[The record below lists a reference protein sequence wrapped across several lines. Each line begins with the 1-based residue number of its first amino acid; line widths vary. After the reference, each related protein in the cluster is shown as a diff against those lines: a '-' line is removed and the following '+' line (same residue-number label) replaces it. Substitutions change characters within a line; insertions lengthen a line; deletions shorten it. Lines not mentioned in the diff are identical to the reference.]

1 MLSSNQIN
9 AEPKVLAVPRNPTS
23 PSKHSRERMPV
34 QKRRIQILETATVL
48 IAERGFWG
56 VTLRDVAI
64 ICGITEAGVLHH
76 FASKA
81 KLLIAVLEYRD
92 EADFHALAKL
102 LGIDRSDIDRSPL
115 SVSLR
120 QLCTAL
126 ITRNAGQPE
135 IVRLYSVLNAEAL
148 EPSHPAHDYFQDR
161 EKMALSLFRRAMPDT
176 AEAVHISRQ
185 ILAAMD
191 GLQLRWLRMPNEVD
205 LVPEWENL
213 FERAFL

>member
-1 MLSSNQIN
+1 
-9 AEPKVLAVPRNPTS
+9 
-23 PSKHSRERMPV
+23 MPV
-34 QKRRIQILETATVL
+34 QQRRIQILETATVL

-64 ICGITEAGVLHH
+64 MCGITEAGVLHH
-76 FASKA
+76 FSSKA

-92 EADFHALAKL
+92 EADFVALARL
-102 LGIDRSDIDRSPL
+102 LGIERGDIERAPL
-115 SVSLR
+115 PVSLR
-120 QLCTAL
+120 ELCTAL

-148 EPSHPAHDYFQDR
+148 EPSHPAHAYFQDR
-161 EKMALSLFRRAMPDT
+161 ETMALSLFRRAMPEND
-176 AEAVHISRQ
+176 EAIHMSRQ

-191 GLQLRWLRMPNEVD
+191 GLQLRWLRTPDDVD
-205 LVPEWENL
+205 LVPEWEDF

>member
-9 AEPKVLAVPRNPTS
+9 AEPKVLAVPRNPTN

-34 QKRRIQILETATVL
+34 QQRRIQILETATVL

-76 FASKA
+76 FSSKA

-161 EKMALSLFRRAMPDT
+161 EKMALSLFRRTMPDT
-176 AEAVHISRQ
+176 DEAVHISRQ

-191 GLQLRWLRMPNEVD
+191 GLQLRWLRMPDEVD